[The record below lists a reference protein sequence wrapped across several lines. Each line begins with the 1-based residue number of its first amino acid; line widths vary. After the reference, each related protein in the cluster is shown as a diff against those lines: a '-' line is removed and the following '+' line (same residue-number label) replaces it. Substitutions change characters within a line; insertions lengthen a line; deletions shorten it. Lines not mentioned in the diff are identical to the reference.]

1 MQKIPSG
8 PGETQG
14 HPDGPRSYLRTMSKK
29 KPTRVGLSW
38 GDPHGIGSECIL
50 KAFADERLFEDLLPV
65 VYGHAETLRQ
75 QAGQFDVHIDIR
87 DVEDAADAKPGAL
100 YCVDIAPALLEPD
113 WGQPHPS
120 AGEFARLSLEA
131 AVKDLASTKVDVLVT
146 APINKDTIQSG
157 QFKFPGHTEYLAYKA
172 GLDDVLMI
180 LASDSLRVGVVTGH
194 VALKDVASTL
204 SKERIVK
211 YGTLLHESL
220 GRDFGVA
227 TPHIAVLGLN
237 PHAGDN
243 GLIGEEEKAIILPAV
258 RAMQEAGMKVSG
270 PFGADGFFGSGDY
283 RHFDGVLAMY
293 HDQGLV
299 PFKSLSF
306 GQGVNFTAGL
316 PIVRTSPDHG
326 TAFDIAGKGEADGHS
341 LRAACWMAADIR
353 NHRREHREMTADPL
367 KVSPPKGRDRDRF

>member
-113 WGQPHPS
+113 WGQPHSS

-157 QFKFPGHTEYLAYKA
+157 QFKFPGHTEYLADKA
-172 GLDDVLMI
+172 GV
-180 LASDSLRVGVVTGH
+180 
-194 VALKDVASTL
+194 
-204 SKERIVK
+204 
-211 YGTLLHESL
+211 
-220 GRDFGVA
+220 
-227 TPHIAVLGLN
+227 PH
-237 PHAGDN
+237 
-243 GLIGEEEKAIILPAV
+243 
-258 RAMQEAGMKVSG
+258 
-270 PFGADGFFGSGDY
+270 
-283 RHFDGVLAMY
+283 
-293 HDQGLV
+293 
-299 PFKSLSF
+299 SLSSSER
-306 GQGVNFTAGL
+306 L
-316 PIVRTSPDHG
+316 
-326 TAFDIAGKGEADGHS
+326 
-341 LRAACWMAADIR
+341 
-353 NHRREHREMTADPL
+353 
-367 KVSPPKGRDRDRF
+367 

>member
-29 KPTRVGLSW
+29 KPPRVGLSW
-38 GDPHGIGSECIL
+38 GAPHGIGSECIL

-157 QFKFPGHTEYLAYKA
+157 QFKFPGHTEYLADKA
-172 GLDDVLMI
+172 GVDDVLMV

-237 PHAGDN
+237 PHAGDM
-243 GLIGEEEKAIILPAV
+243 AS
-258 RAMQEAGMKVSG
+258 SG
-270 PFGADGFFGSGDY
+270 
-283 RHFDGVLAMY
+283 
-293 HDQGLV
+293 
-299 PFKSLSF
+299 
-306 GQGVNFTAGL
+306 
-316 PIVRTSPDHG
+316 
-326 TAFDIAGKGEADGHS
+326 
-341 LRAACWMAADIR
+341 
-353 NHRREHREMTADPL
+353 RRRRP
-367 KVSPPKGRDRDRF
+367 SSCPPCAPCRKLG